1 MSDLLKDV
9 ERKFGS
15 EGKPRSE
22 ELVNQDGYDELEKA
36 DALNSFGRTSWKTVY
51 RYLLQGEP
59 GWSNTKLE
67 EWSCLEPGA
76 LRYFMRSYLLYLFHT
91 LGQAQP
97 DDEFVSY
104 FHFQLSEVLR
114 LRGRSIFDEEQ
125 RAVLARVAGEVLA
138 KIENSPAFDIWR
150 NDIRRNVNKCLS
162 FLNAA

>member
-1 MSDLLKDV
+1 VSDLRKDV

-22 ELVNQDGYDELEKA
+22 ELVNHDGYDELEKA
-36 DALNSFGRTSWKTVY
+36 DALKSFRGRSWETVY
-51 RYLLQGEP
+51 RYLLQREP
-59 GWSNTKLE
+59 GWSNTNLE

-76 LRYFMRSYLLYLFHT
+76 LRYFLTSYLLYLFHT
-91 LGQAQP
+91 LGQARP

-114 LRGRSIFDEEQ
+114 LRGRNIFNEEQ
-125 RAVLARVAGEVLA
+125 RALLARVASEVLA
-138 KIENSPAFDIWR
+138 KVENSPAFDIWR

-162 FLNAA
+162 FF

>member
-36 DALNSFGRTSWKTVY
+36 DALNSFGRISWKTVY

-76 LRYFMRSYLLYLFHT
+76 LRA
-91 LGQAQP
+91 QAQP

-138 KIENSPAFDIWR
+138 KVENSPAFDIWR